1 VSDDNETRAT
11 IKGLRCTIMLILAE
25 VQRRI
30 RRGSLLLIDEPEIHL
45 HPAWQARLIGA
56 LTDLCR
62 QYDAQMIIAT
72 HSEEVARS
80 VYEHELILL
89 DDVFGWRKG
98 Q

>member
-1 VSDDNETRAT
+1 
-11 IKGLRCTIMLILAE
+11 MLILAE

-30 RRGSLLLIDEPEIHL
+30 RRGSLLLIDV
-45 HPAWQARLIGA
+45 
-56 LTDLCR
+56 CR